1 MLHQKVAH
9 EIAHAV
15 MTVQVAFEIADSTAP
30 AAAFDRGPIPVH
42 MLMHGSEGVTP
53 ALQFNVSQGVGL
65 AVHDRTAQAV
75 GDLNQLT
82 IWIEPTLVCMS
93 MSCQNLQA

>member
-1 MLHQKVAH
+1 MAH
-9 EIAHAV
+9 VV
-15 MTVQVAFEIADSTAP
+15 MTVQVACETADSAAP
-30 AAAFDRGPIPVH
+30 AAAFDKGSIPVH

-53 ALQFNVSQGVGL
+53 ALKFEISQGAGL

-82 IWIEPTLVCMS
+82 IWVEPTVVRTSLG
-93 MSCQNLQA
+93 CQSLQA